1 MEYLACAKPLR
12 RAGLSAAAETLVNID
27 EKESSDVNRGQ
38 PLIGFTFSWLTA
50 EAVVAASQVSK

>member
-38 PLIGFTFSWLTA
+38 PLIGFTFS
-50 EAVVAASQVSK
+50 